1 MRRTTRCVPARPFL
15 TAHKFQKAHALARRS
30 RRVPI
35 LSQIPNLRAGSK
47 TVLLVEDDPSLLD
60 MLSQTLQ
67 RAGFTVVTAVHGID
81 ALAQLRALSV
91 DIVVT
96 DILMPG
102 MDGFELIRML
112 RAKWAEVPIVAMS
125 GIEDTPNFRNQALKL
140 GAKAALS
147 KPVNRAHL
155 VEVMRDVMLPQPLPG
170 RAAQA

>member
-1 MRRTTRCVPARPFL
+1 MLLPVAPAV
-15 TAHKFQKAHALARRS
+15 
-30 RRVPI
+30 VPI
-35 LSQIPNLRAGSK
+35 LSQISDVRAASK

-60 MLSQTLQ
+60 MLGKTLQ
-67 RAGFTVVTAVHGID
+67 RAGFSVVTAVHGID

-102 MDGFELIRML
+102 MDGFELIRTL
-112 RAKWAEVPIVAMS
+112 RAKWPELPIVAMS
-125 GIEDTPNFRNQALKL
+125 GIEDTPNFRNQALKF

-155 VEVMRDVMLPQPLPG
+155 VEVMRDVMQPDPLSG
-170 RAAQA
+170 RAARA